1 WSGGVYAVRTFLD
14 EPILARPDLRKLVAL
29 CAIADALV
37 ERASRLEDVRPYDVQ
52 ILQETEAA
60 CKELYPERSAQE
72 TLEALNLLEMFPY
85 LEQGLVSGR
94 LEVVASSQGSSYL
107 SYVSLLNQL
116 VLMSTQM
123 YHDACNPQHHKYMAH
138 QMALLYVSTDPNR
151 CPTSS
156 PAWYKAVCMR
166 ASVITA
172 YSVSCSPHNTMAS
185 TLQGDTKPL
194 RRAIESRFDDIKR
207 VTESADPTFD
217 LEQSECAALQSLSSH
232 LPGCGAGFALAA
244 LPLPFVGSAAGSA
257 LAAKPGGSLPHR
269 GHQHAR
275 LHAQAAAAHPGRC
288 EEFGTQAPGSEVGW
302 GGVGTLQ
309 HRYHIIIMGNGSHIH
324 GGGLTLSKIV
334 GRRGGHLAA
343 CVSYACH
350 LIGSDV
356 GWGGGGVGAA
366 ERGPGVAAHPGYEG

>member
-1 WSGGVYAVRTFLD
+1 MLLGTRNPAVCSAFNSPPLITPELAFSKQTQVRTFLD

-138 QMALLYVSTDPNR
+138 QMALLYQCLNQ
-151 CPTSS
+151 
-156 PAWYKAVCMR
+156 
-166 ASVITA
+166 
-172 YSVSCSPHNTMAS
+172 
-185 TLQGDTKPL
+185 LQGDTKPL

-217 LEQSECAALQSLSSH
+217 LEQSEWLQN
-232 LPGCGAGFALAA
+232 LAA
-244 LPLPFVGSAAGSA
+244 HCHIEGW
-257 LAAKPGGSLPHR
+257 
-269 GHQHAR
+269 
-275 LHAQAAAAHPGRC
+275 
-288 EEFGTQAPGSEVGW
+288 APCN
-302 GGVGTLQ
+302 TD
-309 HRYHIIIMGNGSHIH
+309 IIS
-324 GGGLTLSKIV
+324 S
-334 GRRGGHLAA
+334 
-343 CVSYACH
+343 S
-350 LIGSDV
+350 
-356 GWGGGGVGAA
+356 
-366 ERGPGVAAHPGYEG
+366 